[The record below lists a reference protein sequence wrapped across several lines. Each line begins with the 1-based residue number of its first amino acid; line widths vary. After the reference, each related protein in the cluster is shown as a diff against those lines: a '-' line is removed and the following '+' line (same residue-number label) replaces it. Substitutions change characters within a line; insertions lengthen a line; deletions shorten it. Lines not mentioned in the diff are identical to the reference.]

1 MYLGIL
7 GELLLAI
14 RHGQIQGTL
23 KTHCTITKVT
33 KQ

>member
-14 RHGQIQGTL
+14 RLGYIQDTL
-23 KTHCTITKVT
+23 KNQLHYN
-33 KQ
+33 